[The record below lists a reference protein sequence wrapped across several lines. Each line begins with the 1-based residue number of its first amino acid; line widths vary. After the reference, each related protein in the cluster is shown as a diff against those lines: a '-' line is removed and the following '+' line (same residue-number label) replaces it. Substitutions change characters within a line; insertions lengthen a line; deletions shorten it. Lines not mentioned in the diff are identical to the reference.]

1 MAFNISTNPKTVTSW
16 DTINSPQAY
25 AYKPSAS
32 VAINNENNNINN
44 INENN
49 NTKPKKSNKTLIT
62 IAGIAV
68 VATGLALARKN
79 VKALKEINVEA
90 GETYTGIKKFNYYI
104 AKTGQFILDTVG
116 KLKFWGKEAS
126 KK

>member
-1 MAFNISTNPKTVTSW
+1 MTFNISTNPKTVTNW

-32 VAINNENNNINN
+32 VAINNEQIKEKNN
-44 INENN
+44 E
-49 NTKPKKSNKTLIT
+49 PKKSNKAWKA
-62 IAGIAV
+62 IAG
-68 VATGLALARKN
+68 VAIVAGALALARKN

-90 GETYTGIKKFNYYI
+90 GETYTGMKKFNYYI